1 MLEIYQ
7 FHFLITILA
16 TCIMLLL
23 HTLSKMIRLLVA
35 NCYTIEDIPLAC
47 DNDKAYDKVRTLS
60 LLKQCFKSQRNS

>member
-7 FHFLITILA
+7 FHFLIRILA

-35 NCYTIEDIPLAC
+35 NCKMIEDIPLAC
-47 DNDKAYDKVRTLS
+47 DNDKAYDKVRALS
-60 LLKQCFKSQRNS
+60 LLKQYLLIFF